1 MRDDQSRRTWNVDAR
16 SPLQSVLDSPEC
28 PPLLRQTLTGALFWQ
43 VRNEVSIR
51 RSLRTPRIAPEWI
64 AALLA
69 LGATV
74 TIEGD
79 DGAVETPLDTLTQH
93 KSGKEISAL
102 HIPHLKE
109 SGIKWAEAT
118 VARTPAD
125 NPIVAVIVA
134 VETEAGIVRQARIA
148 LTGAWP
154 EAARLAE
161 SADRLLGSPLDET
174 HIQETAQAVE
184 KEVAPKGDFLGSEE
198 YRRAMVGVLVRRALI
213 TCQCQEA

>member
-1 MRDDQSRRTWNVDAR
+1 MRDDQSRRTWSVDAEA
-16 SPLQSVLDSPEC
+16 PLQSVLDSPEC

-43 VRNEVSIR
+43 VRNEITVR

-79 DGAVETPLDTLTQH
+79 GGSVETPLDALTQRRSE
-93 KSGKEISAL
+93 KISAL
-102 HIPHLKE
+102 HIPHPKE
-109 SGIKWAEAT
+109 SGIKWAKAT
-118 VARTPAD
+118 VARTPTD
-125 NPIVAVIVA
+125 NPIVAAIAA
-134 VETEAGIVRQARIA
+134 VKTEASTVRQARIA

-161 SADRLLGSPLDET
+161 SADRLLGNPLDET
-174 HIQETAQAVE
+174 CIQETARAVE
-184 KEVAPKGDFLGSEE
+184 KEVAPRGDFLGSEE
-198 YRRAMVGVLVRRALI
+198 YRRAMAGVLVRRALEK
-213 TCQCQEA
+213 CQRQEA

>member
-1 MRDDQSRRTWNVDAR
+1 MRDDQSPKTWSVDAAA
-16 SPLQSVLDSPEC
+16 PLQSVLDSPEC
-28 PPLLRQTLTGALFWQ
+28 PPLLRQTLTGAIFWQ
-43 VRNEVSIR
+43 IRNEVSIG
-51 RSLRTPRIAPEWI
+51 RSLRAPRIAPKWI

-74 TIEGD
+74 TIERD
-79 DGAVETPLDTLTQH
+79 DGAAEMPLDTLTQRR
-93 KSGKEISAL
+93 SGEKISAL
-102 HIPHLKE
+102 HIPYPRE

-125 NPIVAVIVA
+125 DPIVTVIAAVK
-134 VETEAGIVRQARIA
+134 TEASIVRQVRIA

-161 SADRLLGSPLDET
+161 SADRLLGNPFDET

-184 KEVAPKGDFLGSEE
+184 KEIAPKGDFLGSEE
-198 YRRAMVGVLVRRALI
+198 YRRAMAGVLVRRALQE
-213 TCQCQEA
+213 CQRQEA

>member
-1 MRDDQSRRTWNVDAR
+1 MRDDQSRRTWRIDAGA
-16 SPLQSVLDSPEC
+16 PLQSVLDSPEC

-51 RSLRTPRIAPEWI
+51 RSLRAPRIAPKWI

-74 TIEGD
+74 TIESD

-93 KSGKEISAL
+93 RSRKEISAL
-102 HIPHLKE
+102 HIPYPKE
-109 SGIKWAEAT
+109 SGIRWAEAS

-125 NPIVAVIVA
+125 DPIVAVIAA
-134 VETEAGIVRQARIA
+134 VETEVSIVRQARIA

-154 EAARLAE
+154 EAVRLAE
-161 SADRLLGSPLDET
+161 SADRLLGNPLDEAR
-174 HIQETAQAVE
+174 IQETAQAVE

-198 YRRAMVGVLVRRALI
+198 YRRAMAGVLVRRALQE
-213 TCQCQEA
+213 CQRQEA